1 MQLSPPPNALDAK
14 LQQSLEKRRQV
25 GTLRSLQVQRLDCLD
40 FFSNDYLGFAKS
52 KPLQALV
59 DKRKQQ
65 MGPQLLGS
73 TGSRLISGN
82 SRYFM
87 QVEKELAAF
96 YNRCVASAQFAR
108 TFMEQYGDSEYWTD
122 RLSSMFAY
130 FVCVCVFSSSSF
142 VAGDD
147 LRLSNMLTGARRL
160 CCSEAALLFNSG
172 YSANLGVLSSLP
184 QVDDVILYDELIH
197 NSCHEGMRLSRAY
210 AKGNAHSF
218 KHNDVADLAAALEK
232 VAVESKKASSSN
244 TDAVARNRCV
254 YVVVESLYS
263 MDGDVAPL
271 MEMTELCE
279 NAGAFL
285 IVDEAHGTGV
295 YGPHGSGV
303 VRALGLDVKTNVI
316 SCRVYTFGKAMGC
329 HGAVVCG
336 SQVLIDYLV
345 NYARSFIYTT
355 AFPFEQLVT
364 VQCVHEFCAT
374 ADSQRCHVLELV
386 QYFKR
391 KVRANPSIPSAALLE
406 SDSPIQGVVFAG
418 NHEVLHAAKE
428 MIAMGIRVIPIRSPT
443 VPKGSERFRIVIH
456 ADNTEHEI
464 DVLVAALEAMFR
476 ARGSSS
482 SNSKNTSK
490 L

>member
-1 MQLSPPPNALDAK
+1 MDAK
-14 LQQSLEKRRQV
+14 LQRALDTRRRV
-25 GTLRSLQVQRLDCLD
+25 GTLRSLQPQTLDCVD

-52 KPLQALV
+52 KALQARV
-59 DKRKQQ
+59 AQRKVELASDHL
-65 MGPQLLGS
+65 LLGS

-82 SRYFM
+82 SSYFM

-96 YNRCVASAQFAR
+96 YN
-108 TFMEQYGDSEYWTD
+108 
-122 RLSSMFAY
+122 
-130 FVCVCVFSSSSF
+130 
-142 VAGDD
+142 
-147 LRLSNMLTGARRL
+147 
-160 CCSEAALLFNSG
+160 SEAALLFNSG
-172 YSANLGVLSSLP
+172 YSANLGVLSSVP
-184 QVDDVILYDELIH
+184 QADDVVLFDELIH

-210 AKGNAHSF
+210 AKGNAHAF
-218 KHNDVADLAAALEK
+218 KHNDLVDLAAKLEEATSLTK
-232 VAVESKKASSSN
+232 NDRRAKEN
-244 TDAVARNRCV
+244 HGCV
-254 YVVVESLYS
+254 FVVVESLYS

-271 MEMTELCE
+271 KAMTDLCE
-279 NAGAFL
+279 RHGAFL

-295 YGPHGSGV
+295 YGPRGSGL
-303 VRALGLDVKTNVI
+303 VRELGLDAKPDVV

-355 AFPFEQLVT
+355 AFPFEQLAT
-364 VQCVHEFCAT
+364 VQVAHEFCAT
-374 ADSQRCHVLELV
+374 ADQQRQQVLELV

-391 KVRANPSIPSAALLE
+391 QVEANDWIPSTALLE

-418 NHEVLHAAKE
+418 NHEVLHAAKQ

-456 ADNTEHEI
+456 ANNTLREVDSLI
-464 DVLVAALEAMFR
+464 TALEKMFR
-476 ARGSSS
+476 ARQETTS
-482 SNSKNTSK
+482 SK